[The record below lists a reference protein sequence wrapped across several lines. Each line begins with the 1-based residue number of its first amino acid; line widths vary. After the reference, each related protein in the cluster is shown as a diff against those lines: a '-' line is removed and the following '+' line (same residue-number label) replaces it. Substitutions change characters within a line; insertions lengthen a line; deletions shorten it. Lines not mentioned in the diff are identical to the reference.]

1 METVFTEVAI
11 RRIRLESLWNEKGR
25 NFDIPLGGHGSVT
38 LIHGLNGCGKTTLLK
53 LLSDF
58 GRRRFFSVACVQ
70 FKCVTLEYAGGDL
83 VIERLERSQ
92 PEPDEVMP
100 GRRQMDPFFGR
111 LESEQRRIWM
121 RRPRSPDFRAV
132 DLMFEF
138 RPKEETSPRPPIQ
151 KFSFIDEEAAER
163 IVEVVDPVVRIGDN
177 LYRDESTVRQFKAQE
192 LIAFFRD
199 HPDVA
204 SQQSVCEP
212 WLQAIVESCDL
223 MLVDT
228 QRLQRRSRV
237 KAESQLRY
245 RLRGEPTPIL
255 KTVDWCA
262 ADMQKRLTESYGRFA
277 ETSQALDRDFTVRVL
292 ESGHASGA
300 ASKEELDKLRSAYDK
315 VRTKQQELIDA
326 RIYGDKAMPEF
337 PTREL
342 SAPECGM
349 LVYFVADMDKK
360 LAAFD
365 ELYDRA
371 RQFLSTVNDLLQGK
385 EVELDSK
392 SHGFVV
398 RLKDSN
404 SRDRQQVLPS
414 SLSSG
419 EQHLLVLFYEVIF
432 HPQGKPT
439 LLMIDEPE
447 LSLHISWQLKLIDL
461 LEQACEVSGTKMLVA
476 THSPQIVDGRKFVL
490 LSGSDDGEDE
500 DE

>member
-1 METVFTEVAI
+1 METVFATVPL
-11 RRIRLESLWNEKGR
+11 RRIKLKSLWNEKGR
-25 NFDIPLGGHGSVT
+25 DFDIPLGVDGPVT

-53 LLSDF
+53 MLSDF

-70 FKCVTLEYAGGDL
+70 FAFLTLEYADGDL
-83 VIERLERSQ
+83 VIERSERAQ
-92 PEPDEVMP
+92 PDPDEMMP
-100 GRRQMDPFFGR
+100 GKRQVDPRAFYGI
-111 LESEQRRIWM
+111 ESEARRMWM
-121 RRPRSPDFRAV
+121 RRLRSQEFRAV
-132 DLMFEF
+132 DLLFEF
-138 RPKEETSPRPPIQ
+138 RPKDGTPPPIQ
-151 KFSFIDEEAAER
+151 KLSFIDEDAAEH
-163 IVEVVDPVVRIGDN
+163 IVSVVEPVVRIGDN
-177 LYRDESTVRQFKAQE
+177 LYRDEVTTRQFNAQE

-204 SQQSVCEP
+204 NQQSACDP
-212 WLQAIVESCDL
+212 WLQKLIECCEL
-223 MLVDT
+223 ILVDT
-228 QRLQRRSRV
+228 QRLQRRSRI
-237 KAESQLRY
+237 KAESQFRY
-245 RLRGEPTPIL
+245 RLRGESTPIL

-277 ETSQALDRDFTVRVL
+277 DTSQALDRDFTVRVL

-300 ASKEELDKLRSAYDK
+300 ASKEELYKLRAAYDK

-365 ELYDRA
+365 ELYERA
-371 RQFLSTVNDLLQGK
+371 QQFLSTVNDLLHGK

-398 RLKDSN
+398 WLKN
-404 SRDRQQVLPS
+404 SLGRDRRQVLPS

-432 HPQGKPT
+432 HPQDKPT

-447 LSLHISWQLKLIDL
+447 LSLHISWQLKLVDL
-461 LEQACEVSGTKMLVA
+461 LERACNVSGTEMLVA

-490 LSGSDDGEDE
+490 LGDGDVPEDE
-500 DE
+500 EE

>member
-1 METVFTEVAI
+1 METACAGVPL
-11 RRIRLESLWNEKGR
+11 RRITLRSLWNEKGR
-25 NFDIPLGGHGSVT
+25 DFDIPLGANGAIT

-70 FKCVTLEYAGGDL
+70 FETLTLQYEDGDL
-83 VIERLERSQ
+83 IIERSERSQ
-92 PEPDEVMP
+92 PEVEEAVPS
-100 GRRQMDPFFGR
+100 RRQIDPRVFYGI
-111 LESEQRRIWM
+111 ESEQRRLWM
-121 RRPRSPDFRAV
+121 RRLRSAEFRAV
-132 DLMFEF
+132 DLLFEF
-138 RPKEETSPRPPIQ
+138 RPNKGTPPPVQ
-151 KFSFIDEEAAER
+151 KFSFIDEEWAER
-163 IVEVVDPVVRIGDN
+163 IVEVVDPVMRIGDN
-177 LYRDESTVRQFKAQE
+177 LYRDDSTTRQFNAQE

-199 HPDVA
+199 QPDIA

-212 WLQAIVESCDL
+212 WLQGLIESCDL

-237 KAESQLRY
+237 KTDAHLRY
-245 RLRGEPTPIL
+245 RFRGELMPIL

-277 ETSQALDRDFTVRVL
+277 ETSQSLDRDFTIRVL
-292 ESGHASGA
+292 ESGHAPGA
-300 ASKEELDKLRSAYDK
+300 ASKEELGKLRSAYDK

-326 RIYGDKAMPEF
+326 RIYGDKAMPDF

-365 ELYDRA
+365 ELYERA
-371 RQFLSTVNDLLQGK
+371 QQFLSTVNELLQGK

-392 SHGFVV
+392 HDGFVV
-398 RLKDSN
+398 WIKDS
-404 SRDRQQVLPS
+404 RGEGRRKILRS

-432 HPQGKPT
+432 HPQAKPT
-439 LLMIDEPE
+439 LLLIDEPE

-461 LEQACEVSGTKMLVA
+461 LEQACTVSGTEMLVA

-490 LSGSDDGEDE
+490 LGNGDVGPDDE
-500 DE
+500 D

>member
-1 METVFTEVAI
+1 METFLTGVPL
-11 RRIRLESLWNEKGR
+11 RRIKLDSLWHEEGR
-25 NFDIPLGGHGSVT
+25 NFDIPLGVHGPVT

-70 FKCVTLEYAGGDL
+70 FALLTLEYVDGDL
-83 VIERLERSQ
+83 VIERSERLQ
-92 PEPDEVMP
+92 PDPEEVMP
-100 GRRQMDPFFGR
+100 GRRQVDPRVFHGI
-111 LESEQRRIWM
+111 ESEQRRLWM
-121 RRPRSPDFRAV
+121 RRLRSQEFRAV
-132 DLMFEF
+132 DLVFEF
-138 RPKEETSPRPPIQ
+138 RPKEGNSTLTQ
-151 KFSFIDEEAAER
+151 KFSFIEEEWAER

-177 LYRDESTVRQFKAQE
+177 LYRDDSTSRQFKAQE
-192 LIAFFRD
+192 LIAFYRD
-199 HPDVA
+199 QPEVA
-204 SQQSVCEP
+204 NQPSACEP
-212 WLQAIVESCDL
+212 WLQAIIESCDL

-237 KAESQLRY
+237 KAESQFRY
-245 RLRGEPTPIL
+245 RLRGESLPIL

-292 ESGHASGA
+292 ESGYTSGA

-326 RIYGDKAMPEF
+326 RIYGERAMPEF

-365 ELYDRA
+365 ELYERA
-371 RQFLSTVNDLLQGK
+371 QQFLSTVNDLLQGK

-398 RLKDSN
+398 WLKNSN
-404 SRDRQQVLPS
+404 TRVRQQVLPS

-461 LEQACEVSGTKMLVA
+461 LERACNVSGTEMLVA

-490 LSGSDDGEDE
+490 LGGGDANGDE
-500 DE
+500 EE